1 MIIMIN
7 KQVEF
12 ELSRPVAPGESIV
25 DALRY
30 LEMSPETL
38 AQETHESVDYVKAVL
53 KGKTPITLR
62 FAQRLEPIL
71 KVPADFWLRYDKQY
85 QRLQQ
90 EAVE

>member
-1 MIIMIN
+1 MR

-12 ELSRPVAPGESIV
+12 EPSRPVAPGESIV
-25 DALRY
+25 DALQY
-30 LEMSPETL
+30 LEMSPENL
-38 AQETHESVDYVKAVL
+38 AQKTHEPVDYVQAVL
-53 KGKTPITLR
+53 KGKAPITLQ

-85 QRLQQ
+85 RRLQQ